1 MVGVGIRLVPLVVGA
16 ALVAGCNGGTVDRHA
31 AIRDGEALD
40 SIACEGAIVADGV
53 RRGRTLRPFVEVQ
66 SDALRLQAAN
76 LADALGSREVAA
88 GLEARVRKEARR
100 AALQARLL
108 ERLRDHPGD
117 RRVAVA
123 VRRELRRL
131 GDCG

>member
-1 MVGVGIRLVPLVVGA
+1 LK
-16 ALVAGCNGGTVDRHA
+16 
-31 AIRDGEALD
+31 
-40 SIACEGAIVADGV
+40 
-53 RRGRTLRPFVEVQ
+53 
-66 SDALRLQAAN
+66 
-76 LADALGSREVAA
+76 
-88 GLEARVRKEARR
+88 ARVRKEARR